1 MQLAALRAAADPLRL
16 GAPPRRERIGE
27 KMDLE
32 LSDEQRL
39 IQEMTRGLLKEHCP
53 RAVVRKME
61 NDPRGFPPGL
71 WKQMAEAGLAG
82 LLIPESYGGGAQTM
96 LEAALVYEELGR
108 AMAPTPHFVSSV
120 LSTSVLLA
128 AGSDAQK
135 SEWLPRIARGD
146 AIVSVAWLEPARGYG
161 EAGVQLAA
169 RSVGREIVLDGVKRH
184 VNYAGAA
191 DRLIVL
197 AHGEA
202 GVDLWLV
209 DPGTPGVKLTHYL
222 SASGEPHYRVDF
234 AGARVPES
242 ARLGAPGSGWRTFS
256 RALRD
261 DGLIPLAA
269 LAIGGAAACLED
281 TVEYAKVRKQFD
293 KPLGAF
299 QALAHYMADASTRI
313 DGGRVLVHEAAW
325 NRARGRDVARF
336 APMAKLFATN
346 TYQDVT
352 RACAQ
357 IWGGVAFTI
366 EYDTQL
372 FFRRAKELQLS
383 WWDVPYLEELIAADV
398 LDA

>member
-1 MQLAALRAAADPLRL
+1 V
-16 GAPPRRERIGE
+16 
-27 KMDLE
+27 DLLLDE
-32 LSDEQRL
+32 EQRL
-39 IQEMTRGLLKEHCP
+39 IQDMARGLLKEHCP
-53 RAVVRKME
+53 RPVVRKME
-61 NDPRGFPPGL
+61 NDPKGYPPGL
-71 WKQMAEAGLAG
+71 WKQMAEAGLTG
-82 LLIPESYGGGAQTM
+82 LLIPENFGGAAQTM

-108 AMAPTPHFVSSV
+108 ALAPTPHFVSSV
-120 LSTSVLLA
+120 LSAGILLA

-146 AIVSVAWLEPARGYG
+146 AVITVAWLEPERGFG
-161 EAGVQLAA
+161 EVGVQLAA
-169 RSVGREIVLDGVKRH
+169 RAEGAELVLTGTKRH
-184 VNYAGAA
+184 VQWAGAA
-191 DRLIVL
+191 DRLLVL
-197 AHGEA
+197 ARSDVGIE
-202 GVDLWLV
+202 LLLV
-209 DPGTPGVKLTHYL
+209 DPSTPGVRLTHYL
-222 SASGEPHYRVDF
+222 SASGEPHFRIDF
-234 AGARVPES
+234 SSARVPQT
-242 ARLGAPGSGWRTFS
+242 ARVGAAGSGWHTFS
-256 RALRD
+256 RVLRD

-269 LAIGGAAACLED
+269 FAIGGAAACLED

-336 APMAKLFATN
+336 APMAKLFACN

-352 RACAQ
+352 RTCAQ

-398 LDA
+398 LDSPQS

>member
-1 MQLAALRAAADPLRL
+1 
-16 GAPPRRERIGE
+16 
-27 KMDLE
+27 MDLQ
-32 LSDEQRL
+32 LDDEQRL
-39 IQEMTRGLLKEHCP
+39 IQDMTRGLLKEHCP
-53 RAVVRKME
+53 RSVVRKAE
-61 NDPRGFPPGL
+61 DDAKGYPAGL
-71 WKQMAEAGLAG
+71 WKQMAEAGLTG
-82 LLIPESYGGGAQTM
+82 LLIPESYGGGAQSV

-108 AMAPTPHFVSSV
+108 ALAPTPHFVSSV
-120 LSTSVLLA
+120 LSAGILLA

-135 SEWLPRIARGD
+135 NEWLPRIARGD
-146 AIVSVAWLEPARGYG
+146 AIITVAWLEPDRGYG
-161 EAGVQLAA
+161 PEGVKLAA
-169 RSVGREIVLDGVKRH
+169 KAEGASFVLSGTKRH

-197 AHGEA
+197 ARTAA
-202 GVDLWLV
+202 GIDLLLV
-209 DPGTPGVKLTHYL
+209 DPSTPGLKLTHYL
-222 SASGEPHYRVDF
+222 SASGEPHYRIDF
-234 AGARVPES
+234 TGARVPQS
-242 ARLGAPGSGWRTFS
+242 ARIGAAGSGWETFS
-256 RALRD
+256 RVLTN

-269 LAIGGAAACLED
+269 YAIGGAAACLED

-299 QALAHYMADASTRI
+299 QALSHYMADASTRI

-325 NRARGRDVARF
+325 NRAHGRSVARF

-352 RACAQ
+352 RTCAQ

-383 WWDVPYLEELIAADV
+383 WWDVPYLEELVAADV
-398 LDA
+398 LDR